1 MESPHKLAI
10 AEAQVRAGQTHSP
23 AFVRHVISGRGR
35 STCRSPAPPGRL
47 FRSLAL
53 AQPGRW
59 KADAGAAFPPP
70 AAPRGRHSSGSR
82 RFRAPRPSEVPG
94 SPFKRRSAPRG
105 APYGAPFALPADRDT
120 FAEFPGLFPAH
131 YRLTHVRLISRSPWR
146 RLAHVCTP
154 RSRSAPSTCHPPTSR
169 AKGPRETSH
178 NSPGRVVEVAALAG
192 SRLRAGSLTPT
203 RGRRFGDQPKQAALA
218 FGMRESLSILGRGAG
233 PRPTRER
240 NRHEQPTHTS

>member
-1 MESPHKLAI
+1 MEPPHKLAI
-10 AEAQVRAGQTHSP
+10 AEAQVRAGQTHPP

-105 APYGAPFALPADRDT
+105 APCGAPFALPADRDT
-120 FAEFPGLFPAH
+120 FAEFPGLFPAP
-131 YRLTHVRLISRSPWR
+131 YRLTRVRLISRSPCDGSRISVRLARARLIRPATRARLAPRAPAKPRTTRRGEWWRLRRSSLAPSR
-146 RLAHVCTP
+146 RLLDADS
-154 RSRSAPSTCHPPTSR
+154 RAALRRSAEASGACIRHARIAFDS
-169 AKGPRETSH
+169 
-178 NSPGRVVEVAALAG
+178 G
-192 SRLRAGSLTPT
+192 S
-203 RGRRFGDQPKQAALA
+203 GRRAPADTRK
-218 FGMRESLSILGRGAG
+218 E
-233 PRPTRER
+233 PT
-240 NRHEQPTHTS
+240 

>member
-1 MESPHKLAI
+1 MEPPHKLAI
-10 AEAQVRAGQTHSP
+10 AEAQVRAGQTHPP

-53 AQPGRW
+53 AQSGRW

-94 SPFKRRSAPRG
+94 SPFHRRSAPRG
-105 APYGAPFALPADRDT
+105 APCGARISPSGGPRDT
-120 FAEFPGLFPAH
+120 FAEFPGLFPAPS
-131 YRLTHVRLISRSPWR
+131 LALSRS
-146 RLAHVCTP
+146 VF
-154 RSRSAPSTCHPPTSR
+154 
-169 AKGPRETSH
+169 
-178 NSPGRVVEVAALAG
+178 ALALATARAYRYASLPLG
-192 SRLRAGSLTPT
+192 SYDLPPAYVSRQGPPRNLAQLAGASGGGCGARPSRLRAGSLTPT

-218 FGMRESLSILGRGAG
+218 FGMRESLIDSGSGRRA
-233 PRPTRER
+233 PADTRKEPT
-240 NRHEQPTHTS
+240 

>member
-1 MESPHKLAI
+1 MVAFGPTGTRLRSFPDSSPPFQPRL
-10 AEAQVRAGQTHSP
+10 
-23 AFVRHVISGRGR
+23 R
-35 STCRSPAPPGRL
+35 SASWFA
-47 FRSLAL
+47 SLANYGGGKPTL
-53 AQPGRW
+53 ALPSHHLRRPFG
-59 KADAGAAFPPP
+59 GAFLFECC
-70 AAPRGRHSSGSR
+70 
-82 RFRAPRPSEVPG
+82 FRAPRPSEVPG
-94 SPFKRRSAPRG
+94 SPFHRRSAPRG
-105 APYGAPFALPADRDT
+105 APCGARISPSGGPGHVCGVSRTLPRPPPSRSRAR
-120 FAEFPGLFPAH
+120 FP
-131 YRLTHVRLISRSPWR
+131 RSPWR

-154 RSRSAPSTCHPPTSR
+154 RSRSAHTTCHPPTSR

-240 NRHEQPTHTS
+240 NRSCTPTLLGICVSPLMP

>member
-10 AEAQVRAGQTHSP
+10 AEAQVRAGQTHPP

-105 APYGAPFALPADRDT
+105 APCGAPFALPADRDT
-120 FAEFPGLFPAH
+120 FAEFPGLFPAPS
-131 YRLTHVRLISRSPWR
+131 LALSRS
-146 RLAHVCTP
+146 VF
-154 RSRSAPSTCHPPTSR
+154 
-169 AKGPRETSH
+169 
-178 NSPGRVVEVAALAG
+178 ALALATARAFMYASLTLG
-192 SRLRAGSLTPT
+192 SYDLPPARVSRQGPPRNLAQLAEASGGGCGARPSRLRAGSLTPT
-203 RGRRFGDQPKQAALA
+203 GGRRFGDQPKQAALA
-218 FGMRESLSILGRGAG
+218 FGRRESLSILGRGAG

>member
-1 MESPHKLAI
+1 MPL
-10 AEAQVRAGQTHSP
+10 P
-23 AFVRHVISGRGR
+23 
-35 STCRSPAPPGRL
+35 CAPRRPSC
-47 FRSLAL
+47 SLPL
-53 AQPGRW
+53 AQLGRW

-70 AAPRGRHSSGSR
+70 AAPRGRLPSKSR
-82 RFRAPRPSEVPG
+82 SFRAPRPSEVPG
-94 SPFKRRSAPRG
+94 SLLNRRYAPCG
-105 APYGAPFALPADRDT
+105 APCRVPLPFRRRPSARPGHVCGVPRTLPRPLPSRLRAR
-120 FAEFPGLFPAH
+120 FP
-131 YRLTHVRLISRSPWR
+131 RSPWR

-154 RSRSAPSTCHPPTSR
+154 RSRSAPSTCHPPASR

-178 NSPGRVVEVAALAG
+178 NSPRRVVEVAALAG

-240 NRHEQPTHTS
+240 NRHE

>member
-1 MESPHKLAI
+1 MADFISDMLTRLAS
-10 AEAQVRAGQTHSP
+10 A
-23 AFVRHVISGRGR
+23 AFFAFARR
-35 STCRSPAPPGRL
+35 
-47 FRSLAL
+47 AL
-53 AQPGRW
+53 AARRER
-59 KADAGAAFPPP
+59 DGAAPLM
-70 AAPRGRHSSGSR
+70 AAIIAGYQPTHGL
-82 RFRAPRPSEVPG
+82 RP
-94 SPFKRRSAPRG
+94 
-105 APYGAPFALPADRDT
+105 DRDT
-120 FAEFPGLFPAH
+120 FAEFPGLFPAP

-146 RLAHVCTP
+146 RLAHIGTP

-178 NSPGRVVEVAALAG
+178 NSKTASGGGCGARP

-203 RGRRFGDQPKQAALA
+203 GGRRFGDQPKQAALA

>member
-10 AEAQVRAGQTHSP
+10 AEAQVRAGQTHPP

-94 SPFKRRSAPRG
+94 SPFKRRSAARG

-120 FAEFPGLFPAH
+120 FAEFPGLFPAPLPRALALGFRA
-131 YRLTHVRLISRSPWR
+131 RLGDGSRMYVRLAPARLIRPATR
-146 RLAHVCTP
+146 LRLAP
-154 RSRSAPSTCHPPTSR
+154 RAP
-169 AKGPRETSH
+169 AKPRTTRRGEWW
-178 NSPGRVVEVAALAG
+178 
-192 SRLRAGSLTPT
+192 RLRRS
-203 RGRRFGDQPKQAALA
+203 QARA
-218 FGMRESLSILGRGAG
+218 FAQA
-233 PRPTRER
+233 P
-240 NRHEQPTHTS
+240 